1 MTYIRRAFE
10 WNPSPSDG
18 MIPVATTKHSCGPI
32 INQLCHLKNSFSYSG
47 ATLGKSLPCNSRV
60 TDSLTEFR
68 RFLHL
73 EISYT
78 PFMERRLS
86 FSKQLGKIY
95 TAVSNLLCKD
105 QFFSMD
111 INPSI
116 AFCRLMNS
124 IRRVERKIE
133 DG

>member
-1 MTYIRRAFE
+1 M
-10 WNPSPSDG
+10 
-18 MIPVATTKHSCGPI
+18 
-32 INQLCHLKNSFSYSG
+32 CHLKNSFSYSG
-47 ATLGKSLPCNSRV
+47 ATLGKSLPCKSRV

-68 RFLHL
+68 RLLHL

>member
-1 MTYIRRAFE
+1 
-10 WNPSPSDG
+10 
-18 MIPVATTKHSCGPI
+18 
-32 INQLCHLKNSFSYSG
+32 
-47 ATLGKSLPCNSRV
+47 
-60 TDSLTEFR
+60 
-68 RFLHL
+68 
-73 EISYT
+73 
-78 PFMERRLS
+78 MERRLS

-95 TAVSNLLCKD
+95 TAVNNLLCKD

-133 DG
+133 DGWNNPARISVETTQQE

>member
-1 MTYIRRAFE
+1 M
-10 WNPSPSDG
+10 
-18 MIPVATTKHSCGPI
+18 
-32 INQLCHLKNSFSYSG
+32 CHLKNSFSYSD
-47 ATLGKSLPCNSRV
+47 ATLGKSLPCNSRA

-68 RFLHL
+68 RLLHL

-105 QFFSMD
+105 QFLSMD
-111 INPSI
+111 INLSI